1 MVKGQSHGME
11 WNGMSNSTPVKNGL
25 IPAGAQMMVMMM
37 MSAWF
42 VNDGCD
48 FVKFV

>member
-1 MVKGQSHGME
+1 MALLLVKTRESDENAHT
-11 WNGMSNSTPVKNGL
+11 TPVKNGL
-25 IPAGAQMMVMMM
+25 IPAVVQTLSV
-37 MSAWF
+37 WL